1 MPPSLNRPFQ
11 EYPIP
16 IIRLAKKASPEI
28 PDADRDP
35 FAEEKSRATHK
46 NLNTDLQRLESVDN
60 PELRRFSNNFIDKN
74 AEARKLA
81 KPTLT
86 LTPSASAVKETELEK
101 SELTNR
107 LKLAIGIPA
116 NEEQASLKPRITEL
130 FIKAQNLI
138 KNSEAYG
145 GLEATYGK
153 GSLEILTSLLSQELK
168 NHRLNHPD
176 PTFNKSLTLEL
187 IEILQETPAK
197 AKESLMSVL

>member
-16 IIRLAKKASPEI
+16 VIRLANKASPEI

-145 GLEATYGK
+145 G
-153 GSLEILTSLLSQELK
+153 
-168 NHRLNHPD
+168 
-176 PTFNKSLTLEL
+176 
-187 IEILQETPAK
+187 
-197 AKESLMSVL
+197 KES